1 MQRAAYV
8 AVHDWLRIF
17 SPSTT
22 RQCLKYRVPLQL
34 SSRAYSVL
42 PPPRDSEE
50 KAMLDRMLR
59 VDHAGEY
66 GANRIYAGQ
75 MAVLGRS
82 QTGPL
87 IQHMWDQE
95 KKHLQKF
102 NEILADNRVRPTL
115 LLPLWNITGF
125 LLGASTALLG
135 KEGAMACTVAV
146 EESISE
152 HYNSQIRAL
161 MEHDPDRYTELLN
174 IIKEF
179 RDEEMEH
186 HDAGL
191 EHDAESAPG
200 YWLLKNAIQ
209 LGCKAAICVSE
220 RV

>member
-1 MQRAAYV
+1 MQRVTGTAFRHARNCVYV
-8 AVHDWLRIF
+8 NGVNG
-17 SPSTT
+17 S
-22 RQCLKYRVPLQL
+22 VL
-34 SSRAYSVL
+34 SRRYSVL
-42 PPPRDSEE
+42 PPARDEEE

-75 MAVLGRS
+75 MAILGRT

-95 KKHLQKF
+95 KKHLEKF
-102 NEILADNRVRPTL
+102 NTILGEERVRPTL
-115 LLPLWNITGF
+115 LLPLWNISGF
-125 LLGASTALLG
+125 LLGACSALLG

-161 MEHDPDRYTELLN
+161 MEVDPERYTELLQ

-179 RDEEMEH
+179 RDDEMEH
-186 HDAGL
+186 HDTGL
-191 EHDAESAPG
+191 EHDAESVPG
-200 YWLLKNAIQ
+200 YFFLKTFIQ
-209 LGCKAAICVSE
+209 AGCKAAIFISQ

>member
-1 MQRAAYV
+1 
-8 AVHDWLRIF
+8 
-17 SPSTT
+17 
-22 RQCLKYRVPLQL
+22 
-34 SSRAYSVL
+34 
-42 PPPRDSEE
+42 
-50 KAMLDRMLR
+50 MLDRMLR

-75 MAVLGRS
+75 MAILGRT

-87 IQHMWDQE
+87 IQRMWDQE
-95 KKHLQKF
+95 KKHLEKF
-102 NEILADNRVRPTL
+102 NTILGEQRVRPTL

-125 LLGASTALLG
+125 LLGACSALLG

-161 MEHDPDRYTELLN
+161 MEDDPERYTELLQ

-179 RDEEMEH
+179 RDDELEH
-186 HDAGL
+186 HDTGL
-191 EHDAESAPG
+191 EHDAESVPG
-200 YWLLKNAIQ
+200 YFFLKTFIQ
-209 LGCKAAICVSE
+209 TGCKAAIYISQ

>member
-1 MQRAAYV
+1 
-8 AVHDWLRIF
+8 
-17 SPSTT
+17 
-22 RQCLKYRVPLQL
+22 
-34 SSRAYSVL
+34 
-42 PPPRDSEE
+42 
-50 KAMLDRMLR
+50 MLGRMLR

-87 IQHMWDQE
+87 IQEMWDQE
-95 KKHLQKF
+95 KKHLEKF
-102 NEILADNRVRPTL
+102 NEILSENRIRPTV
-115 LLPLWNITGF
+115 LLPFWNITGF

-161 MEHDPDRYTELLN
+161 MEKDPDRYTELLTV
-174 IIKEF
+174 IKEF
-179 RDEEMEH
+179 RDEELEH
-186 HDAGL
+186 HDTGL
-191 EHDAESAPG
+191 EHDAESVPG

-209 LGCKAAICVSE
+209 LGCKAAIYASE
-220 RV
+220 RI